1 MSESEVIV
9 VRHNQTPIRLTD
21 AEIEAQVLHALAS
34 EQREEAWLVS
44 IVLVDDAE
52 MQQMHADFMDIDEP
66 TDVMTFPSEQ
76 EDGGPAGD
84 IVISVERAAEQGA
97 ENGLST
103 EDEVIFLAI
112 HGVLHLTGWDDHTE
126 ADRSA
131 MLDRQRSII
140 GGGSP
145 SERI

>member
-1 MSESEVIV
+1 
-9 VRHNQTPIRLTD
+9 
-21 AEIEAQVLHALAS
+21 
-34 EQREEAWLVS
+34 VS
-44 IVLVDDAE
+44 IVLVDDRE
-52 MQQMHADFMDIDEP
+52 MQRMHADFMDIDEP

-112 HGVLHLTGWDDHTE
+112 HGVLHLTGWDDHSD
-126 ADRSA
+126 ADRAA

-140 GGGSP
+140 AGFSP
-145 SERI
+145 SKRA